1 MDIKEILAEVKRGC
15 AEIIDEARIED
26 LIKNYY
32 EKGENFYVKAGFD
45 PTAPDLHLGHSVVLS
60 KMAFLQKHGARVQ
73 FLIGDF
79 TGQIGDPS
87 GKNATRKKLSQEEVL
102 KNAKTYESQVFKIL
116 DKNKTDIVF
125 NSKWLN
131 ELGAAGI
138 VELTSTFSVA
148 RMLEREDFT
157 KRFREQSSIS
167 ICEFLYPLLQGYDS
181 VALKSDIEMGG
192 TDQKFNLLMG
202 RTLQRI
208 YDAKKEQAIIMMPL
222 LEGLDGVNKMSKS
235 LNNYIGV
242 TENAKDI
249 YAKILSISDELG
261 AAGIVELT
269 STFSVARMLER
280 EDFTKRFR
288 EQSSISI
295 CEFLYPLLQG
305 YDSVALKSDIE
316 MGGTDQKF
324 NLLMGR
330 TLQRIYDAK
339 KEQAIIMMPLLEG
352 LDGVNKMSKSLNN
365 YIGVTENAK
374 DIYAKILSISDEL
387 MFRYCELLSKKS
399 LKEIETIKEN
409 IQNGSL
415 HPKIVKENLA
425 LELVERFHSKELAD
439 EAKAEFD
446 RVHSAN
452 ALPSE
457 ITEFEIGGGSVW
469 LAKALVECGLE
480 NSTSAARRAIVA
492 NSVSVNSQ
500 KVKDEQMQLEL
511 GEYILQIGKRKFAR
525 LKVKK

>member
-249 YAKILSISDELG
+249 YAKILSISDEL
-261 AAGIVELT
+261 
-269 STFSVARMLER
+269 
-280 EDFTKRFR
+280 
-288 EQSSISI
+288 
-295 CEFLYPLLQG
+295 
-305 YDSVALKSDIE
+305 
-316 MGGTDQKF
+316 
-324 NLLMGR
+324 
-330 TLQRIYDAK
+330 
-339 KEQAIIMMPLLEG
+339 
-352 LDGVNKMSKSLNN
+352 
-365 YIGVTENAK
+365 
-374 DIYAKILSISDEL
+374 
-387 MFRYCELLSKKS
+387 MFRYYELLSKKS